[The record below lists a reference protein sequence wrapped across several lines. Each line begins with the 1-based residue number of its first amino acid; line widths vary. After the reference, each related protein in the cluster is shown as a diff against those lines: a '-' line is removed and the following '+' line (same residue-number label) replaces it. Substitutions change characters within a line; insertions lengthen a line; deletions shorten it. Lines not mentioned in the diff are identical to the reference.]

1 MQKDKV
7 NAKCPHCG
15 AEIYLS
21 YDQGSG
27 LCPTCRKEFDNK
39 KAVMLYKTL
48 HEIKPKEEQ
57 KTAKFGE
64 EYLEVERILKRIQ
77 FYIDRKEFR
86 KAREEA
92 EKGLEISN
100 TDYRLYFEIVRAETK
115 NFTDYKN
122 QSHKP
127 FLDKA
132 VEVASAEEKK
142 IIMRLYKNYYQ
153 LSHLTDE
160 ELLQYKAEEN
170 VAVKKKLEERFKA
183 IIPMY
188 MKKERGVKIKL
199 IIGAVMTALAIAL
212 PFISEFLLTLSAVL
226 IFGCYF
232 IFKSAISIKKSSSL
246 FNALLDVYDAL
257 DSFDLSVNCLSE
269 TLSLM
274 KALRKDFERVGNLYE
289 QEDSIA
295 KFCKFLLT
303 NATENSRK
311 FVLSHPVLKKY
322 ALVLEATEEN
332 N

>member
-1 MQKDKV
+1 MQQNSV

-39 KAVMLYKTL
+39 KAVMLYKSI
-48 HEIKPKEEQ
+48 HETAPKQEE
-57 KTAKFGE
+57 KTAHYGE

-77 FYIDRKEFR
+77 FFINRKEFR

-92 EKGLEISN
+92 EKGLKISN

-115 NFTDYKN
+115 NFSDYKN

-132 VEVASAEEKK
+132 LEVADAEEKK

-160 ELLQYKAEEN
+160 ELEQYKREEN
-170 VAVKKKLEERFKA
+170 VAVKNKLEERLKTL
-183 IIPMY
+183 IPLY
-188 MKKERGVKIKL
+188 MKKERGFTLKM
-199 IIGAVMTALAIAL
+199 IIGGVLVALAIAL
-212 PFISEFLLTLSAVL
+212 PLISELLFILSG
-226 IFGCYF
+226 IFVFACYF
-232 IFKSAISIKKSSSL
+232 VFKNALSIKKSSAL
-246 FNALLDVYDAL
+246 FNAFLDAYDAL
-257 DSFDLSVNCLSE
+257 NSFDLSPNCLSE
-269 TLSLM
+269 VLAMMKSL
-274 KALRKDFERVGNLYE
+274 KKDFERVENLYE
-289 QEDSIA
+289 QEEGLT
-295 KFCKFLLT
+295 KFCNYLLT

-311 FVLSHPVLKKY
+311 FILNHAVLKKY
-322 ALVLEATEEN
+322 SLTAEN
-332 N
+332 NG

>member
-1 MQKDKV
+1 MQQNSV

-15 AEIYLS
+15 AELYLS

-39 KAVMLYKTL
+39 KAVMLYKSI
-48 HEIKPKEEQ
+48 HETAPKEEQ
-57 KTAKFGE
+57 KTANYGE

-77 FYIDRKEFR
+77 FFIDRKEFR

-153 LSHLTDE
+153 LSHLSDE
-160 ELLQYKAEEN
+160 ELEQYKREEN
-170 VAVKKKLEERFKA
+170 VAVKNKLEERLKTL
-183 IIPMY
+183 IPLY
-188 MKKERGVKIKL
+188 MKKERGFTLKMILGGVL
-199 IIGAVMTALAIAL
+199 VALTIAL
-212 PFISEFLLTLSAVL
+212 PFISELLLILSGACL
-226 IFGCYF
+226 FASYF
-232 IFKSAISIKKSSSL
+232 VIKNAISVKKSSAL

-269 TLSLM
+269 VLALM
-274 KALRKDFERVGNLYE
+274 KDLRKEFERVGNLYE
-289 QEDSIA
+289 QEEGLT
-295 KFCKFLLT
+295 KFCKYLLI
-303 NATENSRK
+303 NATENARK
-311 FVLSHPVLKKY
+311 FILNHAVLKKY
-322 ALVLEATEEN
+322 ALSTEN
-332 N
+332 NTENT